1 MGYGNISPRKTG
13 YRHVTPIRTFNVP
26 TRSEVLYH
34 FRKAKGDIYY
44 VRESVNRSYAGNE
57 MLRAAKGC
65 VLRSSV
71 VMACSAFD
79 LYVHELLYL
88 TFFFMRNGQIK
99 NPSEEFKSFR
109 REMRCSERETRDDN
123 VFYSRMTEKYG
134 RETMS
139 NPQKF
144 TKTLSDM
151 GIPDIEELYATILS
165 KNGKTVLPEQ
175 AKSELERMMGPFY
188 RRRNRIAH
196 SYDYNPP
203 DGQENITD
211 DFVTDYV
218 KLLSCIVDTLSEH
231 MNRYLG

>member
-26 TRSEVLYH
+26 TRSEVLNH
-34 FRKAKGDIYY
+34 FRQAKGDIYDF
-44 VRESVNRSYAGNE
+44 RESVNRSNAGNK
-57 MLRAAKGC
+57 MLRTAQGC

-88 TFFFMRNGQIK
+88 TFFFMRNRQIE
-99 NPSEEFKSFR
+99 NPSDEFKSFKKSW
-109 REMRCSERETRDDN
+109 SEGEPRDDRT
-123 VFYSRMTEKYG
+123 FYSMMTEKYG
-134 RETMS
+134 WKTMS
-139 NPQKF
+139 NPENF
-144 TKTLSDM
+144 TETLSDM
-151 GIPDIEELYATILS
+151 GVPDTEELYATILS

-175 AKSELERMMGPFY
+175 AKSELERLMRPFY
-188 RRRNRIAH
+188 KRRNRIAH
-196 SYDYNPP
+196 SYDYNLPN
-203 DGQENITD
+203 GQEDITD
-211 DFVTDYV
+211 DFVTEYV